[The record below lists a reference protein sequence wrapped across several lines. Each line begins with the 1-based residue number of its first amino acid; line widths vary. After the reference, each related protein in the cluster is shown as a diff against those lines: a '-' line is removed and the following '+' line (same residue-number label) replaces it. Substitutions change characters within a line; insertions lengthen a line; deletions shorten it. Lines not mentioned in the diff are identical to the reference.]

1 VLQALSS
8 GQAAATRLA
17 SDQLRKEGKK
27 QQPTTYVRGL
37 FGGAC
42 MRCCL
47 GGVLVSWAQRKDV
60 KGIQKGVLGQIKKGC
75 PEEKLN
81 KIKDDNYSELVLN
94 LF

>member
-1 VLQALSS
+1 
-8 GQAAATRLA
+8 
-17 SDQLRKEGKK
+17 
-27 QQPTTYVRGL
+27 
-37 FGGAC
+37 